1 MEQTNIKKTEKN
13 INRIFL
19 IGFMCSGKTITGA
32 LLAKRL
38 KLKFKDSDT
47 EIEKIY
53 KKSVSAIIKEEGLRH
68 FRKIEEKTV
77 KQLIKNQ
84 NTIVAM
90 GGGIMALKKW
100 NKYLKEKGTSV
111 YLSCS
116 AEELKRR
123 LLKIE
128 NERPLIGKGT
138 AKEKEE
144 RIKKLL
150 TKREPHY
157 NKADFTISVTKIS
170 PAQTAR
176 KIEKLI
182 SHAKNP

>member
-53 KKSVSAIIKEEGLRH
+53 KKSISAIIKESGLTH
-68 FRKIEEKTV
+68 FRRIEEKTV

-100 NKYLKEKGTSV
+100 NKYLKDKGISV

-116 AEELKRR
+116 AKELKRR

-128 NERPLIGKGT
+128 NERPLIGKGG
-138 AKEKEE
+138 EKEE

-150 TKREPHY
+150 TKRAPYY
-157 NKADFTISVTKIS
+157 NKADFRISVTKLS

-182 SHAKNP
+182 SHAKNY